1 MSTDIKDEIARQIG
15 DTLAQVLK
23 RIGDSRPV
31 VNAERAVGETYGQVR
46 RYADDLTHDAEIT
59 GRKFV
64 RYANRELRDHPFATL
79 GAGVALGVL
88 VGMVIARQSSTID
101 S

>member
-15 DTLAQVLK
+15 DTLTHILK
-23 RIGDSRPV
+23 RAGDSRV
-31 VNAERAVGETYGQVR
+31 VHDGQRAVNETYGQVR
-46 RYADDLTHDAEIT
+46 RYADDLTHDAEVS

-88 VGMVIARQSSTID
+88 LGMVIARATD
-101 S
+101 SLDS